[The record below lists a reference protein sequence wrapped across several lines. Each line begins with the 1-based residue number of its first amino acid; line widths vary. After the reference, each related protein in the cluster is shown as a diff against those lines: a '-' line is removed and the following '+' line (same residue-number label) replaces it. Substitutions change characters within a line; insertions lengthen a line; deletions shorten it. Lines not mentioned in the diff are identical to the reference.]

1 MLAKASQS
9 MFGVTVRS
17 WKSLRTSYGP
27 KRPSCKRSDRKES
40 FLAFYRTRW
49 LLMEMKHPDQI
60 QKPDLAD
67 CAEIGFLW
75 VALEEEMLRNRY
87 LCRTTTLFMLPL

>member
-1 MLAKASQS
+1 

-49 LLMEMKHPDQI
+49 LLMEMKHPYV
-60 QKPDLAD
+60 
-67 CAEIGFLW
+67 EIEYCKQCRWL
-75 VALEEEMLRNRY
+75 LRLLVPMR
-87 LCRTTTLFMLPL
+87 P

>member
-1 MLAKASQS
+1 MSLAIASAS
-9 MFGVTVRS
+9 ADA
-17 WKSLRTSYGP
+17 SLG
-27 KRPSCKRSDRKES
+27 D
-40 FLAFYRTRW
+40 LAGAPRRQQ
-49 LLMEMKHPDQI
+49 DQI